1 MILAI
6 DMGNTNIVIGCVDD
20 EKIYFEERL
29 STDKTKTALEYA
41 FGFKTVLELY
51 NISDDEIEGAIISSV
66 VPSLT
71 KVLAEAVTKIIG
83 KKPFIVGP
91 GLKTGLNIHMDN
103 PKQVGSDL
111 IVDAVAGIA
120 EYGAPLVVIDMGTA
134 TTMSVI
140 DKNRN
145 YIGGVIMP
153 GLRLSVEALAS
164 GAAQLYN
171 VGLEAPKQIIGKNT
185 SDCMK
190 SGIVMGNAACIDG
203 MIDRFEEELGYP
215 VKVIATGGMAKVV
228 IPLCRHDIIVDDSL
242 LLKGLKVIYQKN
254 KEVSL

>member
-6 DMGNTNIVIGCVDD
+6 DMGNTNIVIGCIDN
-20 EKIYFEERL
+20 EKIYFVERL
-29 STDKTKTALEYA
+29 STEKTKTALEYA
-41 FGFKTVLELY
+41 IGFKTVLELY
-51 NISDDEIEGAIISSV
+51 SIKVSEIEGSIISSV

-71 KVLAEAVTKIIG
+71 NVLAEAVTKIIG
-83 KKPFIVGP
+83 MKPYIVGP

-103 PKQVGSDL
+103 PRQVGSDL

-120 EYGAPLVVIDMGTA
+120 EYGTPLIVIDMGTA

-140 DKNRN
+140 DENKN

-171 VGLEAPKQIIGKNT
+171 VGLEPPKQIIGKNT

-190 SGIVMGNAACIDG
+190 SGVVMGNAACIDG
-203 MIDRFEEELGYP
+203 MIERFEEELGYP
-215 VKVIATGGMAKVV
+215 LNVVATGGMAKVV
-228 IPLCRHDIIVDDSL
+228 IPLCRHDIQVDDSL
-242 LLKGLKVIYQKN
+242 LLKGLNVIYHKN
-254 KEVSL
+254 KEV

>member
-6 DMGNTNIVIGCVDD
+6 DMGNTNIVIGCIDD
-20 EKIYFEERL
+20 EKIYFVERL
-29 STDKTKTALEYA
+29 STAKSKTSLEYA
-41 FGFKTVLELY
+41 MGFKTVLELY
-51 NISDDEIEGAIISSV
+51 GIEYSDIEGAIISSV

-71 KVLAEAVTKIIG
+71 KVLADAIEKIIN
-83 KKPFIVGP
+83 KRPKIVGP

-111 IVDAVAGIA
+111 IVDAVAGLSA
-120 EYGAPLVVIDMGTA
+120 YGAPLIVIDMGTA

-140 DKNRN
+140 DKDKN
-145 YIGGVIMP
+145 YAGGVIMP

-171 VGLEAPKQIIGKNT
+171 VGLEAPRHVIGKNT

-190 SGIVMGNAACIDG
+190 SGIVVGNAACIDG

-215 VKVIATGGMAKVV
+215 VKVIATGGLAKVV
-228 IPLCRHDIIVDDSL
+228 MPLCKHEIIVDDTL
-242 LLKGLKVIYQKN
+242 LLKGLNVIYDKN
-254 KEVSL
+254 RD

>member
-6 DMGNTNIVIGCVDD
+6 DMGNTNIVIGCIDN
-20 EKIYFEERL
+20 EKIYFVERL
-29 STDKTKTALEYA
+29 STDKSKTALEYA
-41 FGFKTVLELY
+41 MGFKTVLELY
-51 NISDDEIEGAIISSV
+51 GIKDEEIEGSIIASV

-71 KVLAEAVTKIIG
+71 KVLADAVEKIIG
-83 KKPFIVGP
+83 RRPMIVGP

-111 IVDAVAGIA
+111 IVDAVAGLA
-120 EYGAPLVVIDMGTA
+120 TYGAPLIVIDMGTA
-134 TTMSVI
+134 TTMSVV
-140 DKNRN
+140 DANKN
-145 YIGGVIMP
+145 YVGGVIMP

-171 VGLEAPKQIIGKNT
+171 VGLEAPRHVIGKNT

-190 SGIVMGNAACIDG
+190 SGVIIGNAACIDG

-215 VKVIATGGMAKVV
+215 VKVIATGGLAKVV
-228 IPLCRHDIIVDDSL
+228 MPLCKHDIIVDDTL
-242 LLKGLKVIYQKN
+242 LLKGLNVIYDKN
-254 KEVSL
+254 RE

>member
-6 DMGNTNIVIGCVDD
+6 DMGNTNIVIGCIDD
-20 EKIYFEERL
+20 EKIYFVERL
-29 STDKTKTALEYA
+29 STDKSKTALEYA
-41 FGFKTVLELY
+41 MGFKTVLELY
-51 NISDDEIEGAIISSV
+51 SIAGEELEGAIISSV

-71 KVLAEAVTKIIG
+71 RVVSEAVEKIIG
-83 KKPFIVGP
+83 KRPKVVGP

-111 IVDAVAGIA
+111 IVDAVAGIHT
-120 EYGAPLVVIDMGTA
+120 YGAPLIVIDMGTA
-134 TTMSVI
+134 TTMSVV
-140 DKNRN
+140 DKNNN
-145 YIGGVIMP
+145 YVGGVIMP

-171 VGLEAPKQIIGKNT
+171 VGLEAPAQVIGKNT

-190 SGIVMGNAACIDG
+190 SGVVIGNAACIDG

-215 VKVIATGGMAKVV
+215 VKVIATGGLAKVV
-228 IPLCRHDIIVDDSL
+228 MPLCKHDIIVDDTL
-242 LLKGLKVIYQKN
+242 LLKGLNVIYDKN
-254 KEVSL
+254 K